1 MVRVFRCEWSVPGA
15 FLGEAM
21 LAVRLAAGVAY
32 DKTVTSRS
40 NVSLERKEGR
50 KRTA

>member
-21 LAVRLAAGVAY
+21 LAERLAAGVPMI
-32 DKTVTSRS
+32 KRS
-40 NVSLERKEGR
+40 LHLERFVE
-50 KRTA
+50 